1 MKLILASESPR
12 RREILRSAGLDFAVV
27 PAMVEELMIGPDLA
41 GLPEEN
47 ARRKAAW
54 VFAKYPGCAVIGADT
69 VIMFD
74 HEIIGKPR
82 DLDDAFAILSRL
94 SGRHHQVLTGVAV
107 IAPGVQKSF
116 TVTSDIV
123 FKPYDRAVIRQYLQN
138 VHVLDKAGA
147 YAIQEHGE
155 MLIERID
162 GDRNNVVGLPLDA
175 VLKVLNE
182 SGLIT

>member
-12 RREILRSAGLDFAVV
+12 RREILRSAGVDFAVV
-27 PAMVEELMIGPDLA
+27 PAPVEELMTGPDPA
-41 GLPEEN
+41 KLPEEN

-54 VFAKYPGCAVIGADT
+54 VFAGHPDCAVIGADT

-74 HEIIGKPR
+74 REIIGKPR

-107 IAPGVQKSF
+107 IAPGFQKCF

-123 FKPYDRAVIRQYLQN
+123 FKPYSQAVIRQYLQN

-175 VLKVLNE
+175 VVKVLNE
-182 SGLIT
+182 NGLIA

>member
-12 RREILRSAGLDFAVV
+12 RREILRSANLDFAVV
-27 PAMVEELMIGPDLA
+27 PAPVEELMTGPDPA

-54 VFAKYPGCAVIGADT
+54 VFAKYPDCAVIGADT
-69 VIMFD
+69 VIMF
-74 HEIIGKPR
+74 EGQIIGKPR

-94 SGRHHQVLTGVAV
+94 AGKHHQVLTGVAV
-107 IAPGVQKSF
+107 LAPGMQNYF

-123 FKPYDRAVIRQYLQN
+123 FKPYDPSVIRRYLQK

-155 MLIERID
+155 MLIERIE

-182 SGLIT
+182 NGLIA